1 MKLDIQKKFVKM
13 MIPVCADIIDNKTV
27 DISEIISMQNVFM
40 YAVTGDFFF
49 IQKMDE
55 SKKLEQIRQIQA
67 YLYRIKTL
75 QFNGIPQAIGM
86 AQIWW
91 DGLYQ
96 LFESAYP
103 ILRGDEDVDSKN

>member
-1 MKLDIQKKFVKM
+1 MKLEIQKRFVKM

-27 DISEIISMQNVFM
+27 DIAEVIFKQNIFM

-55 SKKLEQIRQIQA
+55 SKELEQIRQIQE

-96 LFESAYP
+96 IFESSYP
-103 ILRGDEDVDSKN
+103 ILRGEADVNEKN